1 MKLIAVITLA
11 VTAVLTGCASKVTTY
26 DSNGRLIGSC
36 KAERGFIIGAGAGCS
51 GSANQEGRDR

>member
-36 KAERGFIIGAGAGCS
+36 KAERGFIIGAGAGCI